1 MDVDLLLSVLRA
13 FAEHGLAYRVVG
25 GVALNLQGIPRN
37 TVDLDIF
44 IEPTPDN
51 VSKLCSALTAVFADP
66 DIAQISA
73 DDLLGAYP
81 ALQYTP
87 PQGDFRLDVLTR
99 LGEAFCY
106 DDIEAEELQVEDISV
121 QVATPRMLYRMKK
134 DTVRLQDR
142 ADAARLLQ
150 IMRSEEDG

>member
-1 MDVDLLLSVLRA
+1 MDVDLLISVLRA
-13 FAEHGLAYRVVG
+13 FSSHGLAYRVVG
-25 GVALNLQGIPRN
+25 GVALNFQGVARN

-44 IEPTPDN
+44 IEPTPAN
-51 VSKLCSALTAVFADP
+51 VAKLRSALAAVFDDP
-66 DIAQISA
+66 DIDQISA

-87 PQGDFRLDVLTR
+87 PEGDFRLDVLTR
-99 LGEAFCY
+99 LGEAFAY
-106 DDIEAEELQVEDISV
+106 EDIEAEELQVDDISV

-134 DTVRLQDR
+134 NTVRLQDR

-150 IMRSEEDG
+150 IMESGEED